1 MENSIQEVKLFINGQ
16 FRESS
21 TGDKFQSF
29 DPSNGELVANVH
41 RASSEDIN
49 AAVTAA
55 KDAFYSPQWRDLG
68 SEQRSALLLKIA
80 ELIKERKHE
89 LIELEIKDSGSTR
102 RKATADIHNTAS
114 FFKVMSK
121 VAKNFVFE
129 EDDQGATRPG
139 FSKNKRIYE
148 PVGVCAQIIPWNFP
162 LVMAGWKLGPILA
175 TGCTCVLKTAEETPS
190 TAYLLAQIIK
200 DAGVPDGVIN
210 IITGGAKEGQELIAH
225 KDISK
230 VAFTGSTQVGREI
243 LKNASDRILNSTLE
257 LGGKS
262 ANIILEDADLDVA
275 VDGALYGFL
284 YHSGQACD
292 SGTRILVQ
300 ESIYDQFLEKITNR
314 IKDIKVGLTSDND
327 AGFGPLVSQKQL
339 ETVMGY
345 INKTKSEGAKLLAG
359 GNQLEGDY
367 SKGFFVEPTLFEISP
382 DNTIW
387 HEEIFGPVAGIT
399 KFKTDDEAIAL
410 ANHSEYGLAGA
421 VWSKDLTRA
430 EKVAAQLETGTV
442 WLNEYHLLNPGMP
455 FGGYKQSGLGREM
468 GREGML
474 AYLEVKHLWE
484 SDCDKREDKVWY
496 NAIF

>member
-1 MENSIQEVKLFINGQ
+1 MENQVVDIKLFINGE
-16 FRESS
+16 FRDSSSNEVFESL
-21 TGDKFQSF
+21 
-29 DPSNGELVANVH
+29 DPSNGELVAKVQ
-41 RASSEDIN
+41 RAGTQDIN
-49 AAVTAA
+49 DAVDAA
-55 KDAFYSPQWRDLG
+55 KNAFYSKEWRDL
-68 SEQRSALLLKIA
+68 SAQERGGLLLKIS
-80 ELIKERKHE
+80 ELIKERKKE
-89 LIELEIKDSGSTR
+89 LIELEIRDSGSTR

-121 VAKNFVFE
+121 VASNFVFE

-175 TGCTCVLKTAEETPS
+175 TGCTCVLKTAEETPA
-190 TAYLLAQIIK
+190 TAYLLAKIIK

-262 ANIILEDADLDVA
+262 ANIILEDADLDIA

-292 SGTRILVQ
+292 SGTRILVH
-300 ESIYDQFLEKITNR
+300 EAIYDKFLEKITTR
-314 IKDIKVGLTSDND
+314 IEDITVGLTSDPN

-339 ETVMGY
+339 DTVMGY
-345 INKTKSEGAKLLAG
+345 IEKTKSEGAKLLSG
-359 GNQLEGDY
+359 GSQLKDQY
-367 SKGFFVEPTLFEISP
+367 SNGFFVEPTLFEITP

-399 KFKTDDEAIAL
+399 RFKTDEEAISM

-421 VWSKDLTRA
+421 VWSKDIQRA
-430 EKVAAQLETGTV
+430 TLMASKLETGTV
-442 WLNEYHLLNPGMP
+442 WINEYHLLNPGMP

-484 SDCDKREDKVWY
+484 SDCNSREEKVWY